1 MGLDV
6 VRLPPGVM
14 VRYLFSPGEDEGENR
29 RHATDPIWSIEV
41 FDIDRTVVMADQP
54 VLYYL
59 FEGAPRRN
67 FVREEL
73 QVVPEDTE
81 LPLDHLLGVR

>member
-1 MGLDV
+1 
-6 VRLPPGVM
+6 M

-29 RHATDPIWSIEV
+29 RRATDPIWSIEV
-41 FDIDRTVVMADQP
+41 FDIDRTVVMPDQP

-59 FEGAPRRN
+59 SQGALRRN

-73 QVVPEDTE
+73 QVVPADTE
-81 LPLDHLLGVR
+81 LPPDHVLER